1 MGKLFW
7 LRPFLVV
14 SWGEHHQ
21 KLNFLHPTSSK
32 CKMCMPKVS
41 NITSQFFTTFS
52 PEHHNFVDPLLKASH
67 RRATTCLQ
75 WSVTVLIRIQDGN
88 LSFQN
93 YLDYVMRNSASKPKQ
108 SYKMDLDL
116 GGYFERE
123 NPNLIREEIRYHQIL
138 PLIKSSARYLGNTK
152 IYI

>member
-1 MGKLFW
+1 
-7 LRPFLVV
+7 
-14 SWGEHHQ
+14 
-21 KLNFLHPTSSK
+21 
-32 CKMCMPKVS
+32 MPKVS
-41 NITSQFFTTFS
+41 NITSQFFTPFS
-52 PEHHNFVDPLLKASH
+52 PELHNFVDPLLKASH
-67 RRATTCLQ
+67 RRATICLQ
-75 WSVTVLIRIQDGN
+75 WSVTVFIRLQDGN

-123 NPNLIREEIRYHQIL
+123 NLNLIREEIWYHQIL